1 MSISNV
7 GSSSLLSQLYVSQS
21 AQSNQS
27 QFQQIQTDFNQLG
40 QDLQS
45 GNLTQAQQDFA
56 TLQQALPSGQTQQA
70 QQNSASPVTQAF
82 TALSQALQSGNLQDA
97 QNAFTTLQQDIQ
109 QLQQEGTGAGSGQV
123 HHHHHHGGNG
133 SQGASSANG
142 QHGNTIATDFSAL
155 SQALQS
161 GDLAGAQSAFAT
173 LQQDLTPQFGGY
185 TTSNGGTTG
194 TSSATTGGTLNVT
207 A

>member
-1 MSISNV
+1 MSISSV

-21 AQSNQS
+21 TQNNQS

-56 TLQQALPSGQTQQA
+56 TLQQALPSGQTQQT

-82 TALSQALQSGNLQDA
+82 TALSQALQSGDLQGA
-97 QNAFTTLQQDIQ
+97 QTAFTTLQQDIQ
-109 QLQQEGTGAGSGQV
+109 QVQQQGSGSGQV

-142 QHGNTIATDFSAL
+142 QGNTIATAFSAL

-173 LQQDLTPQFGGY
+173 LQQDLTQQFGGY
-185 TTSNGGTTG
+185 TSNGATTG
-194 TSSATTGGTLNVT
+194 GSSATTGGTLNVT

>member
-1 MSISNV
+1 MMSISSV
-7 GSSSLLSQLYVSQS
+7 GSSSLLFQLYVSQS
-21 AQSNQS
+21 TQSNQS

-56 TLQQALPSGQTQQA
+56 TLQQALPSGQTQQT

-82 TALSQALQSGNLQDA
+82 TALLKRCNQEIFRARRTPLPLCSRTFSSCNNKVRVRARSI
-97 QNAFTTLQQDIQ
+97 TTITAAEIIRKVRL
-109 QLQQEGTGAGSGQV
+109 
-123 HHHHHHGGNG
+123 
-133 SQGASSANG
+133 ANG
-142 QHGNTIATDFSAL
+142 QQGNTIATDFSAL

-161 GDLAGAQSAFAT
+161 GNLAGAQSAFAT
-173 LQQDLTPQFGGY
+173 LQQDLTQQFGGY
-185 TTSNGGTTG
+185 TSNGATTG
-194 TSSATTGGTLNVT
+194 TSTAPTGGTLNVT

>member
-1 MSISNV
+1 MSISSV

-21 AQSNQS
+21 TQSNQS

-56 TLQQALPSGQTQQA
+56 TLQQALPSGQTQQT

-82 TALSQALQSGNLQDA
+82 TALSQALQSGDLQGA

-109 QLQQEGTGAGSGQV
+109 QLQQQGSGSGQV
-123 HHHHHHGGNG
+123 HHHHHRGGNN

-142 QHGNTIATDFSAL
+142 QQGNTIATDFSAL

-161 GDLAGAQSAFAT
+161 GNLAGAQSAFAT
-173 LQQDLTPQFGGY
+173 LQQDLTQQFGGY
-185 TTSNGGTTG
+185 TSNGATTG
-194 TSSATTGGTLNVT
+194 TSTAPTGGTLNVT